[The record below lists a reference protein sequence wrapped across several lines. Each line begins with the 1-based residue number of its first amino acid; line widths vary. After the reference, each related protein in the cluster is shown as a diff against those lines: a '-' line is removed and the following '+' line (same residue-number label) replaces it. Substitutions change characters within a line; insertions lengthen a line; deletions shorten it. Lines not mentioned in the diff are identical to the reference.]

1 MTSDISVAEQVDLA
15 KTLFL
20 PQQKST
26 YFCYQIGTTVR

>member
-1 MTSDISVAEQVDLA
+1 MPSSTSVAEQVGLA
-15 KTLFL
+15 KTLLL